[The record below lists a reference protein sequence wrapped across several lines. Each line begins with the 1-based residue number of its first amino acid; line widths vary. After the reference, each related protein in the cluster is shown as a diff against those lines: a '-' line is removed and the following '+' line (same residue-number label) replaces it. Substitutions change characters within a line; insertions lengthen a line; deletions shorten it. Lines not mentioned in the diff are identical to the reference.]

1 MKTFSRTFEHG
12 KIASST
18 RRSRRGHRMG
28 SKVRNCLFLSIFC
41 AALLL
46 LLLLLLPRRHKSSE
60 KDTEQVTYMQTVLS
74 DELLVVLVTAC

>member
-1 MKTFSRTFEHG
+1 
-12 KIASST
+12 
-18 RRSRRGHRMG
+18 MG

-41 AALLL
+41 AAL